1 MRPPSMKALSVFV
14 WNEVFGTGLGDI
26 DDQHKR
32 LVDLLNQVAS
42 QLAFGVDR
50 EALARVFRELVSYT
64 EYHFRHEE
72 ALWAQHLG
80 GEADERSHRERHAEF
95 ERKLEQL
102 AATGSAGEIDPET
115 LLDFL
120 VRWLAGHILRA
131 DRYFALCVIGLREGL
146 SLPQARARAADQVQ
160 KHEGLMEL
168 VLTVTSALSKNTLRL
183 MQELH
188 ARSNE
193 AQRLRQAASVFANA
207 NEAIMITDPQG
218 TILDVNAAFEHIT
231 GFPRAEAVG
240 HNARLLK
247 VDEHEAAFYGD
258 MWTALMLQ
266 GRWHGEVWGRRRNG
280 ELFAKLQTISAVR
293 NDMGELAHYVC
304 LFTDITA
311 AKEHQKKLADATHF
325 DALTHLPNRTLLT
338 DRMHGLLAQL
348 PHAGGTLAVACLDLD
363 AFHEVNAQ
371 CGHTGG
377 DRVLTQLASRLHSG
391 LPETALLARLGGD
404 EFALVVMCSGGRS
417 DAVAA
422 LSAVREAVAQP
433 LEVDGRRW
441 QLSASMGAVLLQAAD
456 GSVAPD
462 QLLRSAAQALFKAKQ
477 SGRNRLHVFD
487 ADRDRMVRGRL
498 EQVELVRQAL
508 EAGQFELFYQPK
520 VHMRSG
526 AMLGVE
532 ALIRWRHPERGL
544 VLPGEFLP
552 GVEGHS
558 VGLALDDWVLDAA
571 LQQQAQWRTQGV
583 ELTVSVNVSAA
594 QLSRPDFLQV
604 LQEALARHP
613 TVRPGDL
620 ELEVLES
627 SALKD
632 MARVS
637 CLIDACR
644 ALGVDFA
651 IDDFGTGYSS
661 LAYLKELGAQCLKV
675 DQRFVRDVLE
685 DPDDLSI
692 LDAVLGLARAFRRQ
706 VVAEGVETVAHG
718 EMLLHLGYEFAQG
731 YAIARPMPAQEIPA
745 WKATWQP
752 DAVWQACARLPH
764 ERLQLL
770 RAVVKE
776 RAWCQALLQRLQ
788 GQGSEHPE
796 PPLIPGLSD
805 HPEKLWEAWGVEA
818 SVAEA
823 LDWTEAC
830 ELGTLLRTCA
840 QAWLREAELS
850 GQPLQAE
857 ALQELVALRDRWI
870 AALKALALG

>member
-1 MRPPSMKALSVFV
+1 MKSLNVFV
-14 WNEVFGTGLGDI
+14 WNDVFDTGLPDI

-32 LVDLLNQVAS
+32 LVDLLNQVAC
-42 QLAFGVDR
+42 QLAFGTDR
-50 EALARVFRELVSYT
+50 DALSRVLRDLESYT
-64 EYHFRHEE
+64 AYHFRHEE
-72 ALWAQHLG
+72 TLWAQHFG
-80 GEADERSHRERHAEF
+80 GQEQEVAHRQRHTEF
-95 ERKLEQL
+95 ERKLAQMGE
-102 AATGSAGEIDPET
+102 AGRQGHVDAEA

-120 VRWLAGHILRA
+120 VRWLASHILQS
-131 DRYFALCVIGLREGL
+131 DRLFALQVIGLREGL
-146 SLPQARARAADQVQ
+146 SPAQARDRALERVQ
-160 KHEGLMEL
+160 KHEGLLEL
-168 VLTVTSALSKNTLRL
+168 VLAVTSALSKNTLRL

-188 ARSNE
+188 ARASE
-193 AQRLRQAASVFANA
+193 AQSLRQAASVFANA
-207 NEAIMITDPQG
+207 NEAIMITDSHG
-218 TILDVNAAFEHIT
+218 TILDVNEAFERIT
-231 GFPRAEAVG
+231 GYPRAQAVG

-247 VDEHEAAFYGD
+247 SDEHNEAFYGE

-266 GRWHGEVWGRRRNG
+266 GRWQGEIWGRRRNG
-280 ELFAKLQTISAVR
+280 ELFAKFQTISAVR
-293 NDMGELAHYVC
+293 NESGELAHYVC
-304 LFTDITA
+304 LFTDITV

-325 DALTHLPNRTLLT
+325 DALTHLPNRRLLTERMATLLNQAV
-338 DRMHGLLAQL
+338 GS
-348 PHAGGTLAVACLDLD
+348 GGMLAVACMDVD
-363 AFHEVNAQ
+363 AFHAVNVQWGNAM
-371 CGHTGG
+371 G
-377 DRVLTQLASRLHSG
+377 DRVLAQLASRLQST
-391 LPETALLARLGGD
+391 LPEPGLVARLGGD
-404 EFALVVMCSGGRS
+404 EFAVVVLSSGS
-417 DAVAA
+417 EDAAIAA
-422 LSAVREAVAQP
+422 LGMVREVVALP
-433 LEVDGRRW
+433 LEVDGRTL
-441 QLSASMGAVLLQAAD
+441 QLSASMGAVLFRGAEGAAE
-456 GSVAPD
+456 PD
-462 QLLRSAAQALFKAKQ
+462 QLLRRAAQALFKAKQ
-477 SGRNRLHVFD
+477 SGRNRLQVFD
-487 ADRDRMVRGRL
+487 ADRDRFVRGRL
-498 EQVELVRQAL
+498 EQAEHIRQGLA
-508 EAGQFELFYQPK
+508 AGQFELFYQPK

-526 AMLGVE
+526 AVLGVE
-532 ALIRWRHPERGL
+532 ALIRWRHPERGWIP
-544 VLPGEFLP
+544 PGEFLP
-552 GVEGHS
+552 RTEGLP
-558 VGLALDDWVLDAA
+558 VGLALDEWVLDAA
-571 LQQQAQWRTQGV
+571 LRQLAQWRTQGV

-637 CLIDACR
+637 SLIDACR
-644 ALGVDFA
+644 ALGVGFA

-661 LAYLKELGAQCLKV
+661 LAYLKELGAECLKV
-675 DQRFVRDVLE
+675 DQSFVRDVLE
-685 DPDDLSI
+685 DPDDLAI

-731 YAIARPMPAQEIPA
+731 YAIARPMPAQDIPA

-752 DAVWQACARLPH
+752 DAAWQACARLPH

-788 GQGSEHPE
+788 GQGSERPE
-796 PPLIPGLSD
+796 PPFIPGLSD

-830 ELGTLLRTCA
+830 ELGTLLRTRA

-850 GQPLQAE
+850 GRPLQAE
-857 ALQELVALRDRWI
+857 ALQELAALRDRLI